1 MCTACLLSLSRVL
14 CLILSILCSSCR
26 LWSFY
31 RIWGFD
37 FAVCTIEHRLH
48 CFDNLRAVWQ
58 EKFEGNSTLAIQQ
71 SWKFALPLEAGAGML
86 PLQMPEG
93 KWQRHINAACK
104 ARNEHHLPSLS
115 SSKAACEFF
124 MVSWIDVRKPTSSS
138 IIKNISCICI
148 CIYLFLNF
156 SISLFIY
163 LSIYLPIYI
172 HLYIKQQ
179 WPQLTTNISESPWL
193 RKNKLSGLQAFD
205 QHRMPSCPAGM
216 ITSTTHPD
224 PSIQWS
230 KVSEGFRYQ
239 PAICAIPLLRIFQV
253 GNLSLHTFLEA
264 TNSDDFSW
272 ELVPVSGQ
280 LEAFS

>member
-1 MCTACLLSLSRVL
+1 
-14 CLILSILCSSCR
+14 
-26 LWSFY
+26 
-31 RIWGFD
+31 
-37 FAVCTIEHRLH
+37 
-48 CFDNLRAVWQ
+48 
-58 EKFEGNSTLAIQQ
+58 
-71 SWKFALPLEAGAGML
+71 ML

-104 ARNEHHLPSLS
+104 ARNENHLPSLS

-124 MVSWIDVRKPTSSS
+124 MVSWIDVRKTTSSS

-156 SISLFIY
+156 SISLFIQ
-163 LSIYLPIYI
+163 LSIYLFIYLSTYLSLSIYI
-172 HLYIKQQ
+172 YQSNNSDPN
-179 WPQLTTNISESPWL
+179 WPQTFQKAHGCE
-193 RKNKLSGLQAFD
+193 KKKLSGLQAFD

-230 KVSEGFRYQ
+230 KVSNLNLQSVQSLFSEFFRL
-239 PAICAIPLLRIFQV
+239 A
-253 GNLSLHTFLEA
+253 TFLYILFLKQP
-264 TNSDDFSW
+264 TQMISQW